1 MVESLNPTLLAVLQS
16 APLAMPS
23 KIRPS
28 VSMPTQAS
36 KHPLS
41 DHHSILAAV
50 KRVLRIE
57 ASAIERLGSQLTDEV
72 IQAVQTIQGLSPH
85 GGRLAVMGM
94 GKSGHIARKLA
105 ATFASTGTPALFVHP
120 AEAKHGDL
128 GMIQP
133 QDLVL
138 AISHSGET
146 EELCDVL
153 PHIKR
158 LGIRLIAMTGR
169 PQSRLARLSD
179 IHLDASV
186 VEEACPLN
194 LAPTASTTAALA
206 LGDALAIAVLE
217 ANGFSADDFARSHPG
232 GSLGRRLLVRVSD
245 IMRQADK
252 VPKVSDSALLSQTL
266 IEMTSKRLGMTCVVD
281 EKGQL
286 AGIFTDGDLR
296 RVLERQTLHAQT
308 AVKEIM
314 TRQVKTI
321 AADALASEAARLM
334 DEQRINHL
342 VVVDAENA
350 PVGVIGLHDLL
361 ESKII

>member
-1 MVESLNPTLLAVLQS
+1 MTTTLLATAHQVSGSDS
-16 APLAMPS
+16 ALLTV
-23 KIRPS
+23 R
-28 VSMPTQAS
+28 
-36 KHPLS
+36 
-41 DHHSILAAV
+41 
-50 KRVLRIE
+50 RVLRIE
-57 ASAIERLGSQLTDEV
+57 AAAIERLSGQLGTEV
-72 IQAVQTIQGLSPH
+72 TQAVQTIRGLSVR
-85 GGRLAVMGM
+85 GGRLVVMGM

-158 LGIRLIAMTGR
+158 MGIALIAMTGR
-169 PQSRLARLSD
+169 PDSRLARLSD

-206 LGDALAIAVLE
+206 LGDALAVAVLE
-217 ANGFSADDFARSHPG
+217 ASGFSADDFARSHPG

-245 IMRQADK
+245 VMRQGDQ

-281 EKGQL
+281 GQGRL

-296 RVLERQTLHAQT
+296 RVLEKQKLHAQT
-308 AVKEIM
+308 AVKDIM
-314 TRQVKTI
+314 TRQVRTI
-321 AADALASEAARLM
+321 ASEALASEAAYLM
-334 DEQRINHL
+334 DERRINHL

>member
-1 MVESLNPTLLAVLQS
+1 MTTSLLAT
-16 APLAMPS
+16 AHE
-23 KIRPS
+23 
-28 VSMPTQAS
+28 VSG
-36 KHPLS
+36 S
-41 DHHSILAAV
+41 DSSLLTV
-50 KRVLRIE
+50 RRVLRIE
-57 ASAIERLGSQLTDEV
+57 AAAIERLSGQLGPEV
-72 IQAVQTIQGLSPH
+72 TQAVQTIRGLSVR
-85 GGRLAVMGM
+85 GGRLVVMGM

-158 LGIRLIAMTGR
+158 MGIALIAMTGR
-169 PQSRLARLSD
+169 PDSRLARLSD

-206 LGDALAIAVLE
+206 LGDALAVAVLE
-217 ANGFSADDFARSHPG
+217 ASGFSADDFARSHPG

-245 IMRQADK
+245 VMRQGDQ

-281 EKGQL
+281 GQGRL

-296 RVLERQTLHAQT
+296 RVLEKQRLHAQT
-308 AVKEIM
+308 AVKDIM
-314 TRQVKTI
+314 TRQVRTI
-321 AADALASEAARLM
+321 ASEALASEAAYLM
-334 DEQRINHL
+334 DERRINHL

>member
-1 MVESLNPTLLAVLQS
+1 MTASLLATAHEVSGSDS
-16 APLAMPS
+16 ALLTV
-23 KIRPS
+23 R
-28 VSMPTQAS
+28 
-36 KHPLS
+36 
-41 DHHSILAAV
+41 
-50 KRVLRIE
+50 RVLRIE
-57 ASAIERLGSQLTDEV
+57 AAAIERLSEQLGTEV
-72 IQAVQTIQGLSPH
+72 SQAVQTIRGVSKR
-85 GGRLAVMGM
+85 GGRLVVMGM

-146 EELCDVL
+146 EELCEVL

-158 LGIRLIAMTGR
+158 MGIALIAMTGR
-169 PQSRLARLSD
+169 PDSRLARLSD

-206 LGDALAIAVLE
+206 LGDALAVAVLE
-217 ANGFSADDFARSHPG
+217 ASGFSADDFARSHPG

-245 IMRQADK
+245 VMRQGDQ

-281 EKGQL
+281 GQGRL

-296 RVLERQTLHAQT
+296 RVLEKQKLHTQT
-308 AVKEIM
+308 AVKDIM

-321 AADALASEAARLM
+321 ASEALASEAAYLM
-334 DEQRINHL
+334 DERRINHL
-342 VVVDAENA
+342 VVVDADNV

>member
-1 MVESLNPTLLAVLQS
+1 MTASLLATAHEVSGSDS
-16 APLAMPS
+16 ALLTV
-23 KIRPS
+23 R
-28 VSMPTQAS
+28 
-36 KHPLS
+36 
-41 DHHSILAAV
+41 
-50 KRVLRIE
+50 RVLRIE
-57 ASAIERLGSQLTDEV
+57 AAAIERLSEQLGTEV
-72 IQAVQTIQGLSPH
+72 SQAVQTIRGVSTR
-85 GGRLAVMGM
+85 GGRLVVMGM

-146 EELCDVL
+146 EELCEVL

-158 LGIRLIAMTGR
+158 MGIALIAMTGR
-169 PQSRLARLSD
+169 PDSRLARLSD

-206 LGDALAIAVLE
+206 LGDALAVAVLE
-217 ANGFSADDFARSHPG
+217 ASGFSADDFARSHPG

-245 IMRQADK
+245 VMRQGDQ

-281 EKGQL
+281 GQGRL

-296 RVLERQTLHAQT
+296 RVLEKQKLHTQT
-308 AVKEIM
+308 AVKDIM

-321 AADALASEAARLM
+321 ASEALASEAAYLM
-334 DEQRINHL
+334 DERRINHL
-342 VVVDAENA
+342 VVVDADNV

>member
-1 MVESLNPTLLAVLQS
+1 MTTTLLATAHEVSGTDS
-16 APLAMPS
+16 A
-23 KIRPS
+23 
-28 VSMPTQAS
+28 
-36 KHPLS
+36 
-41 DHHSILAAV
+41 ILTV
-50 KRVLRIE
+50 RRVLRIE
-57 ASAIERLGSQLTDEV
+57 AAAIERLSGQLGTEV
-72 IQAVQTIQGLSPH
+72 TQAVQTIRGLSVR
-85 GGRLAVMGM
+85 GGRLVVMGM

-158 LGIRLIAMTGR
+158 MGIALIAMTGR
-169 PQSRLARLSD
+169 PDSRLARLSD

-206 LGDALAIAVLE
+206 LGDALAVAVLE
-217 ANGFSADDFARSHPG
+217 ASGFSADDFARSHPG

-245 IMRQADK
+245 VMRQGDQ

-266 IEMTSKRLGMTCVVD
+266 IEMTSKRLGMTCVID
-281 EKGQL
+281 GQGRL

-296 RVLERQTLHAQT
+296 RVLEKQKLHAQT
-308 AVKEIM
+308 AVKDIM
-314 TRQVKTI
+314 TRQVRTI
-321 AADALASEAARLM
+321 ASEALASEAAYLM
-334 DEQRINHL
+334 DERRINHL

>member
-1 MVESLNPTLLAVLQS
+1 MTTSLLATPHEVSKPDS
-16 APLAMPS
+16 AL
-23 KIRPS
+23 I
-28 VSMPTQAS
+28 
-36 KHPLS
+36 
-41 DHHSILAAV
+41 AV
-50 KRVLRIE
+50 RRVLRIE
-57 ASAIERLGSQLTDEV
+57 AAAIERLSEQLGTEV
-72 IQAVQTIQGLSPH
+72 SQAVQTIRGLSTR
-85 GGRLAVMGM
+85 GGRLVVMGM

-158 LGIRLIAMTGR
+158 MGIALIAMTGR
-169 PQSRLARLSD
+169 PDSRLARLSD

-206 LGDALAIAVLE
+206 LGDALAVAVLE
-217 ANGFSADDFARSHPG
+217 ASGFSADDFARSHPG
-232 GSLGRRLLVRVSD
+232 GSLGRRLLVRVGD
-245 IMRQADK
+245 VMRQGDQI
-252 VPKVSDSALLSQTL
+252 PKVSDSALLSQTL

-281 EKGQL
+281 GQGRL

-296 RVLERQTLHAQT
+296 RVLEKQKLHAQT
-308 AVKEIM
+308 AVKDIM

-321 AADALASEAARLM
+321 ASEALASEAAHLM
-334 DEQRINHL
+334 EERRINHL
-342 VVVDAENA
+342 VVVDADNV

>member
-1 MVESLNPTLLAVLQS
+1 MTTTLLATAHQVSGSDS
-16 APLAMPS
+16 ALLTV
-23 KIRPS
+23 R
-28 VSMPTQAS
+28 
-36 KHPLS
+36 
-41 DHHSILAAV
+41 
-50 KRVLRIE
+50 RVLRIE
-57 ASAIERLGSQLTDEV
+57 AAAIERLSGQLGTEV
-72 IQAVQTIQGLSPH
+72 TQAVQTIRGLSVR
-85 GGRLAVMGM
+85 GGRLVVMGM

-146 EELCDVL
+146 EELCEVL

-158 LGIRLIAMTGR
+158 MGIALIAMTGR
-169 PQSRLARLSD
+169 PDSRLARLSD

-206 LGDALAIAVLE
+206 LGDALAVAVLE
-217 ANGFSADDFARSHPG
+217 ASGFSADDFARSHPG

-245 IMRQADK
+245 VMRQGDQ

-281 EKGQL
+281 GQGRL

-296 RVLERQTLHAQT
+296 RVLEKQKLHAQT
-308 AVKEIM
+308 AVKDIM
-314 TRQVKTI
+314 TRQVRTI
-321 AADALASEAARLM
+321 ASEALASEAAYLM
-334 DEQRINHL
+334 DERRINHL

>member
-1 MVESLNPTLLAVLQS
+1 MTVSLPS
-16 APLAMPS
+16 ASPKENDLG
-23 KIRPS
+23 
-28 VSMPTQAS
+28 
-36 KHPLS
+36 
-41 DHHSILAAV
+41 DAALTTV
-50 KRVLRIE
+50 RRVLRIE
-57 ASAIERLGSQLTDEV
+57 AQAIERLGQQLGSEV
-72 IQAVQTIQGLSPH
+72 LQAVQTIQGLGAR
-85 GGRLAVMGM
+85 GGRLVVMGM

-158 LGIRLIAMTGR
+158 MGIPLLTMTGR
-169 PQSRLARLSD
+169 PDSRLARLSD

-217 ANGFSADDFARSHPG
+217 ASGFSADDFARSHPG
-232 GSLGRRLLVRVSD
+232 GSLGRRLLVRVAD
-245 IMRQADK
+245 VMRQGHQ
-252 VPKVSDSALLSQTL
+252 VPTVEETASLSQTL
-266 IEMTSKRLGMTCVVD
+266 IEMTGKRLGMTCVVD
-281 EKGQL
+281 VQGCL
-286 AGIFTDGDLR
+286 VGIFTDGDLR
-296 RVLERQTLHAQT
+296 RVLEKQMLQAQT
-308 AVKEIM
+308 GVKEIM
-314 TRQVKTI
+314 TKEVKTI
-321 AADALASEAARLM
+321 SSESLATEAARLM
-334 DEQRINHL
+334 DERRINHL
-342 VVVDAENA
+342 VVVDERHH
-350 PVGVIGLHDLL
+350 PIGVLGLHDLL

>member
-1 MVESLNPTLLAVLQS
+1 MTTTLLATAHEVSGTDS
-16 APLAMPS
+16 A
-23 KIRPS
+23 
-28 VSMPTQAS
+28 
-36 KHPLS
+36 
-41 DHHSILAAV
+41 ILTV
-50 KRVLRIE
+50 RRVLRIE
-57 ASAIERLGSQLTDEV
+57 AAAIERLSGQLGPEV
-72 IQAVQTIQGLSPH
+72 TQAVQTIRGLSVR
-85 GGRLAVMGM
+85 GGRLVVMGM

-158 LGIRLIAMTGR
+158 MGIALIAMTGR
-169 PQSRLARLSD
+169 PDSRLARLSD

-206 LGDALAIAVLE
+206 LGDALAVAVLE
-217 ANGFSADDFARSHPG
+217 ASGFSADDFARSHPG

-245 IMRQADK
+245 VMCQGDQ

-281 EKGQL
+281 GQGRL

-296 RVLERQTLHAQT
+296 RVLEKQKLHAQT
-308 AVKEIM
+308 AVKDIM
-314 TRQVKTI
+314 TRQVRTI
-321 AADALASEAARLM
+321 ASEALASEAAYLM
-334 DEQRINHL
+334 DERRINHL

>member
-1 MVESLNPTLLAVLQS
+1 MTASVLATSPEVSRPDS
-16 APLAMPS
+16 AL
-23 KIRPS
+23 ITVR
-28 VSMPTQAS
+28 
-36 KHPLS
+36 
-41 DHHSILAAV
+41 
-50 KRVLRIE
+50 RVLRIE
-57 ASAIERLGSQLTDEV
+57 AAAIERLSEQLGTEV
-72 IQAVQTIQGLSPH
+72 SQAVQTIRGLSTR
-85 GGRLAVMGM
+85 GGRLVVMGM

-158 LGIRLIAMTGR
+158 MGIALIAMTGR
-169 PQSRLARLSD
+169 PDSRLARLSD

-206 LGDALAIAVLE
+206 LGDALAVAVLE
-217 ANGFSADDFARSHPG
+217 ASGFSADDFARSHPG
-232 GSLGRRLLVRVSD
+232 GSLGRRLLVRVGD
-245 IMRQADK
+245 VMRQGDQI
-252 VPKVSDSALLSQTL
+252 PKVSDSALLSQTL

-281 EKGQL
+281 GQGCL

-296 RVLERQTLHAQT
+296 RVLEKQKLHAQT
-308 AVKEIM
+308 AVKDIM

-321 AADALASEAARLM
+321 ASESLASEAAHLM
-334 DEQRINHL
+334 EERRINHL
-342 VVVDAENA
+342 VVVDEANA

>member
-1 MVESLNPTLLAVLQS
+1 MTLPLHSHSLKPVS
-16 APLAMPS
+16 AANALTA
-23 KIRPS
+23 IR
-28 VSMPTQAS
+28 
-36 KHPLS
+36 
-41 DHHSILAAV
+41 
-50 KRVLRIE
+50 RVLSIE
-57 ASAIERLGSQLTDEV
+57 AAAIERLSARLGLEV
-72 IQAVQTIQGLSPH
+72 SEAVQTIQGLSVR
-85 GGRLAVMGM
+85 GGRLVVMGM

-158 LGIRLIAMTGR
+158 MGIPLIAMTGR
-169 PQSRLARLSD
+169 PDSRLARLSD

-186 VEEACPLN
+186 IEEACPLN

-206 LGDALAIAVLE
+206 LGDALAVAVLE
-217 ANGFSADDFARSHPG
+217 ASGFSADDFARSHPG
-232 GSLGRRLLVRVSD
+232 GSLGRRLLVRVAD
-245 IMRQADK
+245 VMRQGNE
-252 VPKVSDSALLSQTL
+252 VPKVSDAALLSQTL

-281 EKGQL
+281 EQGRL

-296 RVLERQTLHAQT
+296 RVLERQALHAEP
-308 AVKEIM
+308 AVKDIM

-321 AADALASEAARLM
+321 PSESLATEAARLM
-334 DEQRINHL
+334 DERRINHL
-342 VVVDAENA
+342 VVVDKNNA
-350 PVGVIGLHDLL
+350 PLGVIGLHDLL
-361 ESKII
+361 EAKII

>member
-1 MVESLNPTLLAVLQS
+1 MTVSLPS
-16 APLAMPS
+16 ASPKENDLG
-23 KIRPS
+23 
-28 VSMPTQAS
+28 
-36 KHPLS
+36 
-41 DHHSILAAV
+41 DAALTTV
-50 KRVLRIE
+50 RRVLRIE
-57 ASAIERLGSQLTDEV
+57 AQAIERLGQQLGSEV
-72 IQAVQTIQGLSPH
+72 LQAVQTIQGLGAR
-85 GGRLAVMGM
+85 GGRLVVMGM

-158 LGIRLIAMTGR
+158 MGIPLLTMTGR
-169 PQSRLARLSD
+169 PDSRLARLSD

-217 ANGFSADDFARSHPG
+217 ASGFSADDFARSHPG
-232 GSLGRRLLVRVSD
+232 GSLGRRLLVRVAD
-245 IMRQADK
+245 VMRQGHQ
-252 VPKVSDSALLSQTL
+252 VPTVEETASLSQTL
-266 IEMTSKRLGMTCVVD
+266 IEMTDKRLGMTCVVD
-281 EKGQL
+281 VQGCL
-286 AGIFTDGDLR
+286 VGIFTDGDLR
-296 RVLERQTLHAQT
+296 RVLEKQMLQARTG
-308 AVKEIM
+308 VKEIM
-314 TRQVKTI
+314 TKEVKTI
-321 AADALASEAARLM
+321 SSESLATEAARLM
-334 DEQRINHL
+334 DERRINHL
-342 VVVDAENA
+342 VVVDERHH
-350 PVGVIGLHDLL
+350 PIGVLGLHDLL

>member
-1 MVESLNPTLLAVLQS
+1 MTTSLLATAHEVSGSDS
-16 APLAMPS
+16 AL
-23 KIRPS
+23 RT
-28 VSMPTQAS
+28 VR
-36 KHPLS
+36 
-41 DHHSILAAV
+41 
-50 KRVLRIE
+50 RVLRIE
-57 ASAIERLGSQLTDEV
+57 AAAIERLSGQLGTEV
-72 IQAVQTIQGLSPH
+72 TQAVQTIRGLSAR
-85 GGRLAVMGM
+85 GGRLVVMGM

-158 LGIRLIAMTGR
+158 MGIALIAMTGR
-169 PQSRLARLSD
+169 PDSRLARLSD

-206 LGDALAIAVLE
+206 LGDALAVAVLE
-217 ANGFSADDFARSHPG
+217 ASGFSADDFARSHPG

-245 IMRQADK
+245 VMRQGDQ

-281 EKGQL
+281 GQGRL

-296 RVLERQTLHAQT
+296 RVLERQKLHAQT
-308 AVKEIM
+308 AVKDIM

-321 AADALASEAARLM
+321 ASEALASEAAYLM
-334 DEQRINHL
+334 DERRINHL
-342 VVVDAENA
+342 VVVDADNA

>member
-1 MVESLNPTLLAVLQS
+1 MTTTLLATAHQVSGSDS
-16 APLAMPS
+16 ALLTV
-23 KIRPS
+23 R
-28 VSMPTQAS
+28 
-36 KHPLS
+36 
-41 DHHSILAAV
+41 
-50 KRVLRIE
+50 RVLRIE
-57 ASAIERLGSQLTDEV
+57 AAAIERLSGQLGTEV
-72 IQAVQTIQGLSPH
+72 TQAVQTIRGLSVR
-85 GGRLAVMGM
+85 GGRLVVMGM

-158 LGIRLIAMTGR
+158 MGIALIAMTGR
-169 PQSRLARLSD
+169 PDSRLARLSD

-206 LGDALAIAVLE
+206 LGDALAVAVLE
-217 ANGFSADDFARSHPG
+217 ASGFSADDFARSHPG

-245 IMRQADK
+245 VMRQGDQ

-281 EKGQL
+281 GQGRL

-296 RVLERQTLHAQT
+296 RVLEKQRLHAQT
-308 AVKEIM
+308 AVKDIM
-314 TRQVKTI
+314 TRQVRTI
-321 AADALASEAARLM
+321 ASEALASEAAYLM
-334 DEQRINHL
+334 DERRINHL

>member
-1 MVESLNPTLLAVLQS
+1 MTTSLLATSHEVSRPDS
-16 APLAMPS
+16 AL
-23 KIRPS
+23 ITVR
-28 VSMPTQAS
+28 
-36 KHPLS
+36 
-41 DHHSILAAV
+41 
-50 KRVLRIE
+50 RVLRIE
-57 ASAIERLGSQLTDEV
+57 AAAIERLSEQLGTEV
-72 IQAVQTIQGLSPH
+72 SQAVQTIRGLSTR
-85 GGRLAVMGM
+85 GGRLVVMGM

-158 LGIRLIAMTGR
+158 MGIALIAMTGR
-169 PQSRLARLSD
+169 PDSRLARLSD

-206 LGDALAIAVLE
+206 LGDALAVAVLE
-217 ANGFSADDFARSHPG
+217 ASGFSADDFARSHPG
-232 GSLGRRLLVRVSD
+232 GSLGRRLLVRVGD
-245 IMRQADK
+245 VMRQGDQI
-252 VPKVSDSALLSQTL
+252 PKVSDSALLSQTL

-281 EKGQL
+281 GQGRL

-296 RVLERQTLHAQT
+296 RVLEKQKLHTQT
-308 AVKEIM
+308 AVKDIM

-321 AADALASEAARLM
+321 ASEALASEAAHLM
-334 DEQRINHL
+334 EERRINHL
-342 VVVDAENA
+342 VVVDAAKA

>member
-1 MVESLNPTLLAVLQS
+1 MVYALTCLHDARSRLLWGLSPMTLPLHSHSLKPVS
-16 APLAMPS
+16 AANALTA
-23 KIRPS
+23 IR
-28 VSMPTQAS
+28 
-36 KHPLS
+36 
-41 DHHSILAAV
+41 
-50 KRVLRIE
+50 RVLSIE
-57 ASAIERLGSQLTDEV
+57 AAAIERLSARLGPEV
-72 IQAVQTIQGLSPH
+72 SEAVQTIQGLSVR
-85 GGRLAVMGM
+85 GGRLVVMGM

-158 LGIRLIAMTGR
+158 MGIPLIAMTGR
-169 PQSRLARLSD
+169 PDSRLARLSD

-186 VEEACPLN
+186 IEEACPLN

-206 LGDALAIAVLE
+206 LGDALAVAVLE
-217 ANGFSADDFARSHPG
+217 ASGFSADDFARSHPG
-232 GSLGRRLLVRVSD
+232 GSLGRRLLVRVAD
-245 IMRQADK
+245 VMRQGNE
-252 VPKVSDSALLSQTL
+252 VPKVSDAALLSQTL

-281 EKGQL
+281 EQGRL

-296 RVLERQTLHAQT
+296 RVLERQELHAET
-308 AVKEIM
+308 AVKDIM

-321 AADALASEAARLM
+321 SSESLATEAARLM
-334 DEQRINHL
+334 DERRINHL
-342 VVVDAENA
+342 VVVDKNNA
-350 PVGVIGLHDLL
+350 PLGVIGLHDLL
-361 ESKII
+361 EAKII

>member
-1 MVESLNPTLLAVLQS
+1 MTTSLLATSHEVSRPDS
-16 APLAMPS
+16 AL
-23 KIRPS
+23 ITVR
-28 VSMPTQAS
+28 
-36 KHPLS
+36 
-41 DHHSILAAV
+41 
-50 KRVLRIE
+50 RVLRIE
-57 ASAIERLGSQLTDEV
+57 AAAIERLSEQLGTEV
-72 IQAVQTIQGLSPH
+72 SQAVQTIRGLSTR
-85 GGRLAVMGM
+85 GGRLVVMGM

-158 LGIRLIAMTGR
+158 MGIALIAMTGR
-169 PQSRLARLSD
+169 PDSRLARLSD

-206 LGDALAIAVLE
+206 LGDALAVAVLE
-217 ANGFSADDFARSHPG
+217 ASGFSADDFARSHPG
-232 GSLGRRLLVRVSD
+232 GSLGRRLLVRVGD
-245 IMRQADK
+245 VMRQEDQI
-252 VPKVSDSALLSQTL
+252 PKVSDSALLSQTL

-281 EKGQL
+281 GQGRL

-296 RVLERQTLHAQT
+296 RVLEKQKLHAQT
-308 AVKEIM
+308 AVKDIM

-321 AADALASEAARLM
+321 ASEALASEAAHLM
-334 DEQRINHL
+334 EERRINHL
-342 VVVDAENA
+342 VVVDADNV

>member
-1 MVESLNPTLLAVLQS
+1 MTVSLPS
-16 APLAMPS
+16 ASPKENDLG
-23 KIRPS
+23 
-28 VSMPTQAS
+28 
-36 KHPLS
+36 
-41 DHHSILAAV
+41 DAALTTV
-50 KRVLRIE
+50 RRVLRIE
-57 ASAIERLGSQLTDEV
+57 AQAIERLGQQLGSEV
-72 IQAVQTIQGLSPH
+72 LQAVQTIQGLGAR
-85 GGRLAVMGM
+85 GGRLVVMGM

-158 LGIRLIAMTGR
+158 MGIPLLTITGR
-169 PQSRLARLSD
+169 PDSRLARLSD

-217 ANGFSADDFARSHPG
+217 ASGFSADDFARSHPG
-232 GSLGRRLLVRVSD
+232 GSLGRRLLVRVAD
-245 IMRQADK
+245 VMRQGHQ
-252 VPKVSDSALLSQTL
+252 VPTVEETASLSQTL
-266 IEMTSKRLGMTCVVD
+266 IEMTGKRLGMTCVVD
-281 EKGQL
+281 VQGCL
-286 AGIFTDGDLR
+286 VGIFTDGDLR
-296 RVLERQTLHAQT
+296 RVLEKQMLQAQT
-308 AVKEIM
+308 GVKEIM
-314 TRQVKTI
+314 TKEVKTI
-321 AADALASEAARLM
+321 SSESLATEAARLM
-334 DEQRINHL
+334 DERRINHL
-342 VVVDAENA
+342 VVVDERHH
-350 PVGVIGLHDLL
+350 PIGVLGLHDLL

>member
-1 MVESLNPTLLAVLQS
+1 MTTTLLATAHEVSGSDS
-16 APLAMPS
+16 ALLTV
-23 KIRPS
+23 R
-28 VSMPTQAS
+28 
-36 KHPLS
+36 
-41 DHHSILAAV
+41 
-50 KRVLRIE
+50 RVLRIE
-57 ASAIERLGSQLTDEV
+57 AAAIERLSGQLGTEV
-72 IQAVQTIQGLSPH
+72 TQAVQTIRGLSVR
-85 GGRLAVMGM
+85 GGRLVVMGM

-158 LGIRLIAMTGR
+158 MGIALIAMTGR
-169 PQSRLARLSD
+169 PDSRLARLSD

-206 LGDALAIAVLE
+206 LGDALAVAVLE
-217 ANGFSADDFARSHPG
+217 ASGFSADDFARSHPG

-245 IMRQADK
+245 VMRQGDQ

-281 EKGQL
+281 GQGRL

-296 RVLERQTLHAQT
+296 RVLEKQKLHAQT
-308 AVKEIM
+308 AVKDIM
-314 TRQVKTI
+314 TRQVRTI
-321 AADALASEAARLM
+321 ASEALASEAAYLM
-334 DEQRINHL
+334 DERRINHL

>member
-1 MVESLNPTLLAVLQS
+1 MTTSLLATPHELGKPDS
-16 APLAMPS
+16 AL
-23 KIRPS
+23 I
-28 VSMPTQAS
+28 
-36 KHPLS
+36 
-41 DHHSILAAV
+41 AV
-50 KRVLRIE
+50 RRVLRIE
-57 ASAIERLGSQLTDEV
+57 AAAIERLSEQLGTEV
-72 IQAVQTIQGLSPH
+72 SQAVQTIRGLSTR
-85 GGRLAVMGM
+85 GGRLVVMGM

-158 LGIRLIAMTGR
+158 MGIALIAMTGR
-169 PQSRLARLSD
+169 PDSRLARLSD

-194 LAPTASTTAALA
+194 LAPTASTTAAL
-206 LGDALAIAVLE
+206 GDALAVAVLE
-217 ANGFSADDFARSHPG
+217 ASGFSADDFARSHPG
-232 GSLGRRLLVRVSD
+232 GSLGRRLLVRVGD
-245 IMRQADK
+245 VMRQGDQI
-252 VPKVSDSALLSQTL
+252 PKVSDSALLSQTL

-281 EKGQL
+281 GQGRL

-296 RVLERQTLHAQT
+296 RVLEKQKLHTQT
-308 AVKEIM
+308 AVKDIM
-314 TRQVKTI
+314 TRHVKTI
-321 AADALASEAARLM
+321 ASEALASEAAHLM
-334 DEQRINHL
+334 EERRINHL
-342 VVVDAENA
+342 VVVDAANA

>member
-1 MVESLNPTLLAVLQS
+1 MTAS
-16 APLAMPS
+16 PLATAHE
-23 KIRPS
+23 
-28 VSMPTQAS
+28 VSG
-36 KHPLS
+36 S
-41 DHHSILAAV
+41 DSALLTV
-50 KRVLRIE
+50 RRVLRIE
-57 ASAIERLGSQLTDEV
+57 AAAIERLSEQLGTEV
-72 IQAVQTIQGLSPH
+72 SQAVQTIRGVSTR
-85 GGRLAVMGM
+85 GGRLVVMGM

-146 EELCDVL
+146 EELCEVL

-158 LGIRLIAMTGR
+158 MGIALIAMTGR
-169 PQSRLARLSD
+169 PDSRLARLSD

-206 LGDALAIAVLE
+206 LGDALAVAVLE
-217 ANGFSADDFARSHPG
+217 ASGFSADDFARSHPG

-245 IMRQADK
+245 VMRQGDQ

-281 EKGQL
+281 GQGRL

-296 RVLERQTLHAQT
+296 RVLEKQKLHTQT
-308 AVKEIM
+308 AVKDIM

-321 AADALASEAARLM
+321 ASEALASEAAYLM
-334 DEQRINHL
+334 DERRINHL
-342 VVVDAENA
+342 VVVDADNV

>member
-1 MVESLNPTLLAVLQS
+1 MTVSLPS
-16 APLAMPS
+16 ASPKENDL
-23 KIRPS
+23 
-28 VSMPTQAS
+28 V
-36 KHPLS
+36 
-41 DHHSILAAV
+41 DAALTTV
-50 KRVLRIE
+50 RRVLRIE
-57 ASAIERLGSQLTDEV
+57 AQAIERLGQQLGSEV
-72 IQAVQTIQGLSPH
+72 LQAVQTIQGLGAR
-85 GGRLAVMGM
+85 GGRLVVMGM

-158 LGIRLIAMTGR
+158 MGIPLLTMTGR
-169 PQSRLARLSD
+169 PDSRLARLSD

-217 ANGFSADDFARSHPG
+217 ASGFSADDFARSHPG
-232 GSLGRRLLVRVSD
+232 GSLGRRLLVRVAD
-245 IMRQADK
+245 VMRQGHQ
-252 VPKVSDSALLSQTL
+252 VPTVEETASLSQTL
-266 IEMTSKRLGMTCVVD
+266 IEMTGKRLGMTCVVD
-281 EKGQL
+281 VQGCL
-286 AGIFTDGDLR
+286 VGIFTDGDLR
-296 RVLERQTLHAQT
+296 RVLEKQMLHAQT
-308 AVKEIM
+308 GVKEIM
-314 TRQVKTI
+314 TKEVKTI
-321 AADALASEAARLM
+321 SSESLATEAARLM
-334 DEQRINHL
+334 DERRINHL
-342 VVVDAENA
+342 VVVDERHH
-350 PVGVIGLHDLL
+350 PIGVLGLHDLL

>member
-1 MVESLNPTLLAVLQS
+1 MTTSLLATPHELGKPDS
-16 APLAMPS
+16 AL
-23 KIRPS
+23 I
-28 VSMPTQAS
+28 
-36 KHPLS
+36 
-41 DHHSILAAV
+41 AV
-50 KRVLRIE
+50 RRVLRIE
-57 ASAIERLGSQLTDEV
+57 AAAIERLSEQLGTEV
-72 IQAVQTIQGLSPH
+72 SQAVQTIRSLSTR
-85 GGRLAVMGM
+85 GGRLVVMGM

-158 LGIRLIAMTGR
+158 MGIALIAMTGR
-169 PQSRLARLSD
+169 PDSRLARLSD

-206 LGDALAIAVLE
+206 LGDALAVAVLE
-217 ANGFSADDFARSHPG
+217 ASGFSADDFARSHPG
-232 GSLGRRLLVRVSD
+232 GSLGRRLLVRVGD
-245 IMRQADK
+245 VMRQGDQI
-252 VPKVSDSALLSQTL
+252 PKVSDSALLSQTL

-281 EKGQL
+281 GQGRL

-296 RVLERQTLHAQT
+296 RVLEKQKLHTQT
-308 AVKEIM
+308 AVKDIM
-314 TRQVKTI
+314 TRHVKTI
-321 AADALASEAARLM
+321 ASEALASEAAHLM
-334 DEQRINHL
+334 EERRINHL
-342 VVVDAENA
+342 VVVDAANA

>member
-1 MVESLNPTLLAVLQS
+1 MTTTLLATAHQVSGSDS
-16 APLAMPS
+16 ALLTV
-23 KIRPS
+23 R
-28 VSMPTQAS
+28 
-36 KHPLS
+36 
-41 DHHSILAAV
+41 
-50 KRVLRIE
+50 RVLRIE
-57 ASAIERLGSQLTDEV
+57 AAAIERLSGQLGTEV
-72 IQAVQTIQGLSPH
+72 TQAVQTIRGLSVR
-85 GGRLAVMGM
+85 GGRLVVMGM

-158 LGIRLIAMTGR
+158 MGIALIAMTGR
-169 PQSRLARLSD
+169 PDSRLARLSD

-194 LAPTASTTAALA
+194 LAPTASTTVALA
-206 LGDALAIAVLE
+206 LGDALAVAVLE
-217 ANGFSADDFARSHPG
+217 ASGFSADDFARSHPG

-245 IMRQADK
+245 VMRQGDQ

-281 EKGQL
+281 GQGRL

-296 RVLERQTLHAQT
+296 RVLEKQKLHAQT
-308 AVKEIM
+308 AVKDIM
-314 TRQVKTI
+314 TRQVRTI
-321 AADALASEAARLM
+321 ASEALASEAAYLM
-334 DEQRINHL
+334 DERRINHL

>member
-1 MVESLNPTLLAVLQS
+1 MTTSLLATPHELGKPDN
-16 APLAMPS
+16 AL
-23 KIRPS
+23 I
-28 VSMPTQAS
+28 
-36 KHPLS
+36 
-41 DHHSILAAV
+41 AV
-50 KRVLRIE
+50 RRVLRIE
-57 ASAIERLGSQLTDEV
+57 AAAIERLSEQLGTEV
-72 IQAVQTIQGLSPH
+72 SQAVQTIRSLSTR
-85 GGRLAVMGM
+85 GGRLVVMGM

-158 LGIRLIAMTGR
+158 MGIALIAMTGR
-169 PQSRLARLSD
+169 PDSRLARLSD

-206 LGDALAIAVLE
+206 LGDALAVAVLE
-217 ANGFSADDFARSHPG
+217 ASGFSADDFARSHPG
-232 GSLGRRLLVRVSD
+232 GSLGRRLLVRVGD
-245 IMRQADK
+245 VMRQGDQ

-281 EKGQL
+281 GQGRL

-296 RVLERQTLHAQT
+296 RVLEKQKLHTQT
-308 AVKEIM
+308 AVKDIM
-314 TRQVKTI
+314 TRHVKTI
-321 AADALASEAARLM
+321 ASEALASEAAHLM
-334 DEQRINHL
+334 EERRINHL
-342 VVVDAENA
+342 VVVDAANA

>member
-1 MVESLNPTLLAVLQS
+1 
-16 APLAMPS
+16 
-23 KIRPS
+23 
-28 VSMPTQAS
+28 
-36 KHPLS
+36 
-41 DHHSILAAV
+41 
-50 KRVLRIE
+50 
-57 ASAIERLGSQLTDEV
+57 
-72 IQAVQTIQGLSPH
+72 
-85 GGRLAVMGM
+85 
-94 GKSGHIARKLA
+94 
-105 ATFASTGTPALFVHP
+105 
-120 AEAKHGDL
+120 
-128 GMIQP
+128 MIQP

-158 LGIRLIAMTGR
+158 MGIALIAMTGR
-169 PQSRLARLSD
+169 PDSRLARLSD

-206 LGDALAIAVLE
+206 LGDALAVAVLE
-217 ANGFSADDFARSHPG
+217 ASGFSADDFARSHPG

-245 IMRQADK
+245 VMRQGDQ

-281 EKGQL
+281 GQGRL

-296 RVLERQTLHAQT
+296 RVLEKKKLHAQT
-308 AVKEIM
+308 AVKDIM
-314 TRQVKTI
+314 TRQVRTI
-321 AADALASEAARLM
+321 ASEALASEAAYLM
-334 DEQRINHL
+334 DERRINHL

>member
-1 MVESLNPTLLAVLQS
+1 MTVSLPS
-16 APLAMPS
+16 ASPKDNDLG
-23 KIRPS
+23 
-28 VSMPTQAS
+28 
-36 KHPLS
+36 
-41 DHHSILAAV
+41 DAALTTV
-50 KRVLRIE
+50 RRVLRIE
-57 ASAIERLGSQLTDEV
+57 AQAIERLGQQLGSEV
-72 IQAVQTIQGLSPH
+72 LQAVQTIQGLGAR
-85 GGRLAVMGM
+85 GGRLVVMGM

-158 LGIRLIAMTGR
+158 MGIPLLAMTGR
-169 PQSRLARLSD
+169 PDSRLARLSD

-217 ANGFSADDFARSHPG
+217 ASGFSADDFARSHPG
-232 GSLGRRLLVRVSD
+232 GSLGRRLLVRVAD
-245 IMRQADK
+245 VMRQGHQ
-252 VPKVSDSALLSQTL
+252 VPTVEETASLSQTL
-266 IEMTSKRLGMTCVVD
+266 IEMTDKRLGMTCVVD
-281 EKGQL
+281 VQGCL
-286 AGIFTDGDLR
+286 VGIFTDGDLR
-296 RVLERQTLHAQT
+296 RVLEKQMLQAHTG
-308 AVKEIM
+308 VKEIM
-314 TRQVKTI
+314 TKEVKTI
-321 AADALASEAARLM
+321 SSESLATEAARLM
-334 DEQRINHL
+334 DERRINHL
-342 VVVDAENA
+342 VVVDEHNH
-350 PVGVIGLHDLL
+350 PIGVLGLHDLL

>member
-1 MVESLNPTLLAVLQS
+1 MTTSLLATSHEVSRPDS
-16 APLAMPS
+16 AL
-23 KIRPS
+23 ITVR
-28 VSMPTQAS
+28 
-36 KHPLS
+36 
-41 DHHSILAAV
+41 
-50 KRVLRIE
+50 RVLRIE
-57 ASAIERLGSQLTDEV
+57 AAAIERLSEQLGTEV
-72 IQAVQTIQGLSPH
+72 SQAVQTIRGLSTR
-85 GGRLAVMGM
+85 GGRLVVMGM

-158 LGIRLIAMTGR
+158 MGIALIAMTGR
-169 PQSRLARLSD
+169 PDSRLARLSD

-206 LGDALAIAVLE
+206 LGDALAVAVLE
-217 ANGFSADDFARSHPG
+217 ASGFSADDFARSHPG
-232 GSLGRRLLVRVSD
+232 GSLGRRLLVRVGD
-245 IMRQADK
+245 VMRQWDQI
-252 VPKVSDSALLSQTL
+252 PKVSDSALLSQTL

-281 EKGQL
+281 GQGRL

-296 RVLERQTLHAQT
+296 RVLEKQKLHAQT
-308 AVKEIM
+308 AVKDIM

-321 AADALASEAARLM
+321 ASEALASEAAHLM
-334 DEQRINHL
+334 EERRINHL
-342 VVVDAENA
+342 VVVDAAKA

>member
-1 MVESLNPTLLAVLQS
+1 MTTSLLATSHDVSRPDS
-16 APLAMPS
+16 AL
-23 KIRPS
+23 I
-28 VSMPTQAS
+28 
-36 KHPLS
+36 
-41 DHHSILAAV
+41 AV
-50 KRVLRIE
+50 RRVLRIE
-57 ASAIERLGSQLTDEV
+57 AAAIERPSEQLGTEV
-72 IQAVQTIQGLSPH
+72 SQAVQTIRGLSTR
-85 GGRLAVMGM
+85 GGRLVVMGM

-158 LGIRLIAMTGR
+158 MGIALIAMTGR
-169 PQSRLARLSD
+169 PDSRLARLSD

-206 LGDALAIAVLE
+206 LGDALAVAVLE
-217 ANGFSADDFARSHPG
+217 ASGFSADDFARSHPG
-232 GSLGRRLLVRVSD
+232 GSLGRRLLVRVGD
-245 IMRQADK
+245 VMRQGDQI
-252 VPKVSDSALLSQTL
+252 PKVSDSALLSQTL

-281 EKGQL
+281 GQGRL

-296 RVLERQTLHAQT
+296 RVLEKQKLHAQT
-308 AVKEIM
+308 AVKDIM

-321 AADALASEAARLM
+321 ASEALASEAAHLM
-334 DEQRINHL
+334 EERRINHL
-342 VVVDAENA
+342 VVVDAHNV

>member
-1 MVESLNPTLLAVLQS
+1 MTTSLLATSHEVSRPDS
-16 APLAMPS
+16 AL
-23 KIRPS
+23 ITVR
-28 VSMPTQAS
+28 
-36 KHPLS
+36 
-41 DHHSILAAV
+41 
-50 KRVLRIE
+50 RVLRIE
-57 ASAIERLGSQLTDEV
+57 AAAIERLSEQLGTEV
-72 IQAVQTIQGLSPH
+72 SQAVQTIRGLSTR
-85 GGRLAVMGM
+85 GGRLVVMGM

-158 LGIRLIAMTGR
+158 MGIALIAMTGR
-169 PQSRLARLSD
+169 PDSRLARLSD

-206 LGDALAIAVLE
+206 LGDALAVAVLE
-217 ANGFSADDFARSHPG
+217 ASGFSADDFARSHPG
-232 GSLGRRLLVRVSD
+232 GSLGRRLLVRVGD
-245 IMRQADK
+245 VMRQGDQI
-252 VPKVSDSALLSQTL
+252 PKVSDSALLSQTL

-281 EKGQL
+281 GQGRL

-296 RVLERQTLHAQT
+296 RVLEKQKLHTQT
-308 AVKEIM
+308 AVKDIM

-321 AADALASEAARLM
+321 ASEALASEAAYLM
-334 DEQRINHL
+334 DERRINHL
-342 VVVDAENA
+342 VVVDADNV

>member
-1 MVESLNPTLLAVLQS
+1 MTTTLLATAHEVSGTDS
-16 APLAMPS
+16 A
-23 KIRPS
+23 
-28 VSMPTQAS
+28 
-36 KHPLS
+36 
-41 DHHSILAAV
+41 ILTV
-50 KRVLRIE
+50 RRVLRIE
-57 ASAIERLGSQLTDEV
+57 AAAIERLSGQLGPEV
-72 IQAVQTIQGLSPH
+72 TQAVQTIRGLSVR
-85 GGRLAVMGM
+85 GGRLVVMGM

-158 LGIRLIAMTGR
+158 MGIALIAMTGR
-169 PQSRLARLSD
+169 PDSRLARLSD

-206 LGDALAIAVLE
+206 LGDALAVAVLE
-217 ANGFSADDFARSHPG
+217 ASGFSADDFARSHPG

-245 IMRQADK
+245 VMRQGDQ

-281 EKGQL
+281 GQGRL

-296 RVLERQTLHAQT
+296 RVLEKQKLHTQT
-308 AVKEIM
+308 AVKDIM

-321 AADALASEAARLM
+321 ASEALASEAAHLM
-334 DEQRINHL
+334 EERRINHL
-342 VVVDAENA
+342 VVVDAANA

>member
-1 MVESLNPTLLAVLQS
+1 MTVSLPS
-16 APLAMPS
+16 ASPKENDLG
-23 KIRPS
+23 
-28 VSMPTQAS
+28 
-36 KHPLS
+36 
-41 DHHSILAAV
+41 DAALTTV
-50 KRVLRIE
+50 RRVLRIE
-57 ASAIERLGSQLTDEV
+57 AQAIERLGQQLGSEV
-72 IQAVQTIQGLSPH
+72 LQAVQTIQGLGAR
-85 GGRLAVMGM
+85 GGRLVVMGM

-158 LGIRLIAMTGR
+158 MGIPLLTMTGR
-169 PQSRLARLSD
+169 PDSRLARLSD

-217 ANGFSADDFARSHPG
+217 ASGFSADDFARSHPG
-232 GSLGRRLLVRVSD
+232 GSLGRRLLVRVAD
-245 IMRQADK
+245 VMRQGHQ
-252 VPKVSDSALLSQTL
+252 VPTVEETASLSQTL
-266 IEMTSKRLGMTCVVD
+266 IEMTAKRLGMTCVVD
-281 EKGQL
+281 VQGCL
-286 AGIFTDGDLR
+286 VGIFTDGDLR
-296 RVLERQTLHAQT
+296 RVLEKQMLQARTG
-308 AVKEIM
+308 VKEIM
-314 TRQVKTI
+314 TKEVKTI
-321 AADALASEAARLM
+321 SSESLATEAARLM
-334 DEQRINHL
+334 DERRINHL
-342 VVVDAENA
+342 VVVDERHH
-350 PVGVIGLHDLL
+350 PIGVLGLHDLL